1 MMCNNYQIRI
11 IKDFGDNMSKRHF
24 FDYGMK
30 LVVLVVTAVIE
41 AVALNEF
48 LIPNDIFAGG
58 FNGIAQLFSW
68 GLSTSFGIN
77 VSTGIFVLL
86 FNIPI
91 AIVGWLKIGPQF
103 TVLSFLNSFLTSI
116 LIVVIP
122 VSKVANN
129 SLLAALF
136 GGLLVGAGSG
146 LTFRYGFSTAG
157 MDIIAM
163 VVQKTTGKSIGS
175 IIMSINMVIVLIAG
189 LNIGWNNAM
198 YTVIGIY
205 ATSRV
210 IDTLHTRHQ
219 KLTAFIVTNKAEE
232 LIVALHADLI
242 RGITIL
248 PSQGAYT
255 KRDSKTL
262 MIVISRYELYELQQ
276 ITNKIDSD
284 AFVNLVST
292 VTLSGNFSDE
302 DLQKQMRKNGMI
314 GINK

>member
-1 MMCNNYQIRI
+1 M
-11 IKDFGDNMSKRHF
+11 KKREVYE
-24 FDYGMK
+24 YGTK
-30 LVVLVVTAVIE
+30 FIVLVVTAIIE
-41 AVALNEF
+41 AVALNKF
-48 LIPNDIFAGG
+48 LIPNNIFSGG
-58 FNGIAQLFSW
+58 VNGIAQLISWVLNQSFSI
-68 GLSTSFGIN
+68 S

-91 AIVGWLKIGPQF
+91 AIIGWLKIGPQF

-122 VSKVANN
+122 ISKVANN

-136 GGLLVGAGSG
+136 GGLLVGAGTG

-163 VVQKTTGKSIGS
+163 VVQKTTGKSIGTIS
-175 IIMSINMVIVLIAG
+175 MTINTVIVAIAG

-198 YTVIGIY
+198 YTIIGIY
-205 ATSRV
+205 ATSRL

-219 KLTAFIVTNKAEE
+219 KLTAFIVTTKAEAV
-232 LIVALHADLI
+232 IAALHADLI

-255 KRDSKTL
+255 RQDSKTL
-262 MIVISRYELYELQQ
+262 MIVISRYELYEMEH
-276 ITNKIDSD
+276 IVKNVDGE
-284 AFVNLVST
+284 AFINLVNT
-292 VTLSGNFSDE
+292 VNLSGNFWDE
-302 DLQKQMRKNGMI
+302 DAQQQIKKESTVGTN
-314 GINK
+314 